1 MTHPIGVKL
10 DDKLHVR
17 LKNLS
22 ERCDRSPHWL
32 MKKAISEYVD
42 RMEAKEKERTLLI
55 DRWNNYQETGESIP
69 HTAVAQWLESWGTDK
84 EIACP
89 TILN

>member
-22 ERCDRSPHWL
+22 ERCDRSPH
-32 MKKAISEYVD
+32 
-42 RMEAKEKERTLLI
+42 
-55 DRWNNYQETGESIP
+55 
-69 HTAVAQWLESWGTDK
+69 
-84 EIACP
+84 
-89 TILN
+89 